1 MPKNEMAATSLC
13 RLSIL
18 PGRSAKVQFD
28 EVAQVEKV
36 VEKEMNPNAC
46 FKCQT
51 DEGGEFL

>member
-28 EVAQVEKV
+28 EVAWVEKV